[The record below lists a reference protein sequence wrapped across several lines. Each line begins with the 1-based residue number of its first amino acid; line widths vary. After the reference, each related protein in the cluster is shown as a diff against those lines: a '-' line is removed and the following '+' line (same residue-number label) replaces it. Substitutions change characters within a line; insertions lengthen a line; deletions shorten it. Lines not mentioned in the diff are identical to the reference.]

1 MQKCTMILLTM
12 TNVTNLFCMKF
23 TKLSILYKKKIQFW
37 TKFTNLQE
45 ILDEIGD
52 FRWKRK

>member
-1 MQKCTMILLTM
+1 MILLTM

-23 TKLSILYKKKIQFW
+23 TKLSILDKKKIQFW